1 MADNRDCLILQFSL
15 ILIPEMNRIL
25 KLENRALLTPYISF
39 NSGWRRVK
47 LNSGKTIYCYIG
59 IHSKRIQRELN
70 NTLKNMKAMIFRKL
84 LPVAAFIVSTLSFAQ
99 IRTGVYFSS
108 DKKYKEIIDEVGN
121 PLSGNPVMIVQSFVP
136 NHGSYIWF
144 LNESKAGKS
153 SYLAETP
160 KDLHA
165 GIFLED
171 HGGLLQQVTFKD
183 FAQGLAQPRYL
194 VNFCEV
200 GDADKNGFPEFYLTY
215 FEESDGL
222 DAKPLKVIVY
232 TDMGGKTLS
241 KSKITGWIPFQ
252 EEDQYREVKDA
263 NFSLLP
269 KEIRLKA
276 EKILKEAG
284 KEMN

>member
-1 MADNRDCLILQFSL
+1 
-15 ILIPEMNRIL
+15 
-25 KLENRALLTPYISF
+25 
-39 NSGWRRVK
+39 
-47 LNSGKTIYCYIG
+47 
-59 IHSKRIQRELN
+59 
-70 NTLKNMKAMIFRKL
+70 MIFRKL
-84 LPVAAFIVSTLSFAQ
+84 LPVAACIVSAVSFAQ
-99 IRTGVYFSS
+99 MRTGVYFSS
-108 DKKYKEIIDEVGN
+108 DKKYREIIEEVGN

-136 NHGSYIWF
+136 DHGSYIWF
-144 LNESKAGKS
+144 LNESKAKNPTYSGENS
-153 SYLAETP
+153 

-171 HGGLLQQVTFKD
+171 HGGLIPQVTFKD

-194 VNFCEV
+194 INFCEI

-232 TDMGGKTLS
+232 TKTGGKTLS

-276 EKILKEAG
+276 EKILKEAKKG
-284 KEMN
+284 IH